1 MDKGREFRFIA
12 NKVYTIPGKGVVV
25 TGRVEKGSVSVG
37 DEIGFIGTNGQ
48 MARAVVAAIE
58 VSRRLVETAQAGEE
72 ASLLLEGARK
82 DQIVQGT
89 VLMEL
94 PEAPPGT
101 VPSAPPESVRY
112 ETAEPPPSP
121 SSPRPISPSSGWG
134 RSVIYIL
141 IGLLI
146 LLALLFFQGKL
157 DTKKWDPKKWDPRK
171 KRASIQPSAVSDQLS
186 YFFSSS
192 LPGDRIT
199 IPPTLSLP
207 LEGGGWGGG
216 EIATLL
222 SVARKDKCDCDP
234 VSGGR
239 RQG

>member
-1 MDKGREFRFIA
+1 MDRAREFRFVA
-12 NKVYTIPGKGVVV
+12 NKVYTIPGRGVVV
-25 TGRVEKGSVSVG
+25 TGRVDKGSVSVG

-48 MARAVVAAIE
+48 MASAMVAAIE
-58 VSRRLVETAQAGEE
+58 VSRRLVETAQTGEE

-101 VPSAPPESVRY
+101 VPSAPPEPVRY

-186 YFFSSS
+186 YLVS
-192 LPGDRIT
+192 L
-199 IPPTLSLP
+199 S
-207 LEGGGWGGG
+207 
-216 EIATLL
+216 
-222 SVARKDKCDCDP
+222 
-234 VSGGR
+234 VSGGEGNDSNR
-239 RQG
+239 

>member
-1 MDKGREFRFIA
+1 MDRGREFRFVA

-25 TGRVEKGSVSVG
+25 TGRVDKGSVSVG

-89 VLMEL
+89 VLMDL
-94 PEAPPGT
+94 PEAPPG
-101 VPSAPPESVRY
+101 PGAPAPAESVRY

-121 SSPRPISPSSGWG
+121 HSPKPIAPSSGLG

-141 IGLLI
+141 VGLLI

-157 DTKKWDPKKWDPRK
+157 DTKNWDPKKWDPRK
-171 KRASIQPSAVSDQLS
+171 KRTSTQPSAVSGPLS
-186 YFFSSS
+186 YFV
-192 LPGDRIT
+192 P
-199 IPPTLSLP
+199 LP
-207 LEGGGWGGG
+207 LSGGGGKVEGD
-216 EIATLL
+216 
-222 SVARKDKCDCDP
+222 SDR
-234 VSGGR
+234 
-239 RQG
+239 

>member
-25 TGRVEKGSVSVG
+25 TGRVDKGSVSVG

-94 PEAPPGT
+94 PEAPPGP
-101 VPSAPPESVRY
+101 VAPAPAESVRY

-121 SSPRPISPSSGWG
+121 HSPKPIAPSSGLG

-141 IGLLI
+141 VGLLI
-146 LLALLFFQGKL
+146 FLALLFFQGKL
-157 DTKKWDPKKWDPRK
+157 DTKKWDPNKWDPRK
-171 KRASIQPSAVSDQLS
+171 KRTSTQPSAVSDPLS
-186 YFFSSS
+186 YFFLSSPPGRPDHNPPHP
-192 LPGDRIT
+192 LP
-199 IPPTLSLP
+199 PP
-207 LEGGGWGGG
+207 
-216 EIATLL
+216 
-222 SVARKDKCDCDP
+222 R
-234 VSGGR
+234 GGR
-239 RQG
+239 VGRG

>member
-89 VLMEL
+89 VLMEA
-94 PEAPPGT
+94 PEAPPGP

-121 SSPRPISPSSGWG
+121 DSPRPISPSSGWG

-146 LLALLFFQGKL
+146 LLALMFFQGKL

-171 KRASIQPSAVSDQLS
+171 KRASIQPSALSDQLS
-186 YFFSSS
+186 HFLSSS

-199 IPPTLSLP
+199 MPPHPLP
-207 LEGGGWGGG
+207 PP
-216 EIATLL
+216 
-222 SVARKDKCDCDP
+222 R
-234 VSGGR
+234 GGR
-239 RQG
+239 VGRG